1 MNKVRYI
8 AVRKAN
14 AVSALVNFIQAVF
27 KTVIGLVGHSPALFA
42 DGLHSFSDLA
52 ANFLVWLASKMSHVE
67 PDENHPYGH
76 GRFETIGSFVL
87 GIFLILV
94 ATGIAYD
101 SLLNVL
107 HHNLIKPNLL
117 TLFVAAFSI
126 AANESVFHYTL
137 HVANRVGSPLLRAN
151 AYHNRADSLTSMIVM
166 VGILGALAGFS
177 SCDAI
182 AAIVVSVFILRIG
195 LKFSWQAVYELTDSS
210 VSHEKTKEFA
220 NLILSLSGV
229 RHMHR
234 LRTRKM
240 AERIFLDVHVLIAP
254 YASAS
259 EGHYIAETVRV
270 SLMKKYKEIED
281 ITVHIDTEDHPETL
295 PERLPPTR
303 RQIEAL
309 LPMKVSSMDLYYFE
323 TRIEMRVTLP
333 LSALEEKSAL
343 AWQAFFAEA
352 VAILPEI
359 KRVSVCFV

>member
-1 MNKVRYI
+1 MNKARYT

-14 AVSALVNFIQAVF
+14 GISALVNFIQAIA

-52 ANFLVWLASKMSHVE
+52 ANLLVWVASKISHTE

-76 GRFETIGSFVL
+76 GRFETVGSFAL
-87 GIFLILV
+87 GIFLILI

-101 SLLNVL
+101 SLLSVL
-107 HHNLIKPNLL
+107 HHSLIKPSVL
-117 TLFVAAFSI
+117 TLFVAALSV
-126 AANESVFHYTL
+126 AANESVFHYSL
-137 HVANRVGSPLLRAN
+137 HIANRVDSPLLRAN

-182 AAIVVSVFILRIG
+182 AAIVVSAFILRIG
-195 LKFSWQAVYELTDSS
+195 LKFSWQALYELTDSS
-210 VSHEKTKEFA
+210 VSHEKTKEFST
-220 NLILSLSGV
+220 LILSLSGV

-281 ITVHIDTEDHPETL
+281 ITVHIDTEDHPEIL
-295 PERLPPTR
+295 PDRMPPSR
-303 RQIEAL
+303 RVIEAL
-309 LPMKVSSMDLYYFE
+309 LPIKVSMMDLYYFE
-323 TRIEMRVTLP
+323 THIEMRIALP
-333 LSALEEKSAL
+333 LSALDEKPHE
-343 AWQAFFAEA
+343 AWRTCLIDAMSS
-352 VAILPEI
+352 LPEI
-359 KRVSVCFV
+359 TSITVFFS